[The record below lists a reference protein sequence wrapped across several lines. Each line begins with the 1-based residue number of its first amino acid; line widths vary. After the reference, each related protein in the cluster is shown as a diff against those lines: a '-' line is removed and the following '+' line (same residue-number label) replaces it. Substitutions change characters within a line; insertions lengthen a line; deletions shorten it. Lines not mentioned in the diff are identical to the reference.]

1 MYAIQEL
8 VYRSLGEQ
16 SKHEVRKT
24 LSDSLKQRNRNKL
37 FKNID
42 RLLNDGELS
51 AEFAEKLR
59 GVLGISRAELN
70 HALDLTS
77 QEKQREADEQYF
89 NSLGPHIRIRTQGP
103 LPSPLLAV
111 IMTDKKLR
119 TISLPDEAPD
129 LPIEQQFQLVT
140 ATIKD
145 YLKSNGDA
153 VKFFG
158 KISSFDFIPDVNTC
172 YRFSNSGDL
181 VSRKSERPSFP
192 MGSIRI
198 GGRSYSG
205 DSMGNVLATDCV
217 SPDSTKQENSIK
229 G

>member
-16 SKHEVRKT
+16 SKHEVRKI
-24 LSDSLKQRNRNKL
+24 LSDSLNQKNRNKL

-42 RLLNDGELS
+42 RLLDDAELS

-59 GVLGISRAELN
+59 EFLGISSAELN
-70 HALDLTS
+70 RALDLTS
-77 QEKQREADEQYF
+77 QAKQQEADEQYF
-89 NSLGPHIRIRTQGP
+89 TSLGPHIRIRTESP

-111 IMTDKKLR
+111 IMMDKKLR
-119 TISLPDEAPD
+119 TISVPGEIPG
-129 LPIEQQFQLVT
+129 LPIEQQFQFVT

-145 YLKSNGDA
+145 YLKSNGGA
-153 VKFFG
+153 VKLFG
-158 KISSFDFIPDVNTC
+158 KISCFDFIPDANTC

-192 MGSIRI
+192 MGSVRI
-198 GGRSYSG
+198 GGRICSG
-205 DSMGNVLATDCV
+205 DSMGNVLAPDCV
-217 SPDSTKQENSIK
+217 NTGSAKQEDSIK